1 MTARGGPATPV
12 GRLGT
17 FAGVFTPSV
26 LTILGIILFLR
37 LGYVVG
43 DAGLGRALLIVLAA
57 NTVSVL
63 TSWSLAAIAT
73 NFRVG
78 RGGDYFLISRTLGAE
93 FGGAIGVTLFVA
105 QSVSIAFYAI
115 GFAEGLSPLLP
126 AGLVSERAIA
136 AIALVPLF
144 VLAWLG
150 ADWATRFQYAIMAAL
165 VVAIGAFAVGAWGRF
180 DAARLSANWTP
191 GGVLPFWTLF
201 ALFFPAVT
209 GFTQGVSMSGDLRDP
224 AKSLPRGTFLAVSV
238 SLVVYVGAA
247 ILFAG
252 AADGADLVADYDMMR
267 RVAAVP
273 ISITIGLCAA
283 TLSSALASFL
293 GAPRIL
299 QALAADRLFPFLG
312 PFAQGHAKSGNPRR
326 AVLLST
332 GIALLAIAVGDLDL
346 IAPLVS
352 MFFLVSYGLLNY
364 ATWYEAGTGSPSFR
378 PRFRWYHRHVSLAGG
393 LACASMML
401 AIDWTAGLVALAVLV
416 AIHQYLSRT
425 LLHARWS
432 DSSRSALFQ
441 RVRKSLLA
449 MNETAVHDRDW
460 RPVILAFTDDPEHRE
475 RLLRFAGW
483 LEGGSGLCTA
493 VRLVEGEGPKA
504 RRERETAERELAAD
518 LRQRDLPAFA
528 RVVVTP
534 DLRAGFETL
543 LQTAGLGPI
552 RPNLALFHWFDR
564 EGLAE
569 AAPAMRAYGEYL
581 RYALRFGC
589 GVVVFAARDAVL
601 QQALA
606 VPADERR
613 IDVVWRGDASS
624 RVALL
629 LAYLVTRTGAWDGAS
644 LRVLVPPPPG
654 EGAAAGVG
662 ADAGG
667 ADAGGADAAVPHV
680 RGRLDE
686 IRIRAETTAIGG
698 AGWDDVRAAVAGAA
712 LVFLPFRVRPEGPC
726 DADGRPLPTSLDG
739 MPPLALVH
747 AQTDI
752 DLDAQPDE
760 GAEAE
765 AARARDAL
773 AEARASAQKRHE
785 AVAAARAELAALQE
799 ELQAGA
805 DRERA
810 AQLRER
816 IERATAHARE
826 LERRAVA
833 SDHKVAE
840 LTAAIGTPV
849 ADAGSATDATDADGA
864 GR

>member
-1 MTARGGPATPV
+1 MTARGAPATPV

-73 NFRVG
+73 NFKVG
-78 RGGDYFLISRTLGAE
+78 RGGDYFLISRTLGAA

-115 GFAEGLSPLLP
+115 GFAEGVSPLLP
-126 AGLVSERAIA
+126 AGLISERAIA
-136 AIALVPLF
+136 ALAIAPLF
-144 VLAWLG
+144 LLAWLG

-165 VVAIGAFAVGAWGRF
+165 VVAIAAFVVGAVDRF
-180 DAARLSANWTP
+180 DATRLSANWTP
-191 GGVLPFWTLF
+191 GGALPFWTLF

-238 SLVVYVGAA
+238 SLVVYVAAA

-252 AADGADLVADYDMMR
+252 AADGVDLVADYDMMR

-273 ISITIGLCAA
+273 ILITIGICAA

-312 PFAQGHAKSGNPRR
+312 PFAHGHPKSGNPRR

-332 GIALLAIAVGDLDL
+332 GIALLAIAFGDLDL

-352 MFFLVSYGLLNY
+352 MFFLISYGLLNY

-393 LACASMML
+393 LACGAMML
-401 AIDWTAGLVALAVLV
+401 AIDWTAGLLALAVLV
-416 AIHQYLSRT
+416 AIHQFLSHT
-425 LLHARWS
+425 LLHARWA

-460 RPVILAFTDDPEHRE
+460 RPVILAFTDDPERRE

-483 LEGGSGLCTA
+483 LEGKSGLCTA
-493 VRLVEGEGPKA
+493 VRLVEGEGAEA
-504 RRERETAERELAAD
+504 RRDREAAERELAAD
-518 LRQRDLPAFA
+518 LRARELPAFA
-528 RVVVTP
+528 RVVVTK

-589 GVVVFAARDAVL
+589 GVVVFAARDAGL

-606 VPADERR
+606 TPSDERR

-629 LAYLVTRTGAWDGAS
+629 LAYLVTRTEAWDGAS
-644 LRVLVPPPPG
+644 LRVLVPQPAG
-654 EGAAAGVG
+654 DDAAALQQ
-662 ADAGG
+662 
-667 ADAGGADAAVPHV
+667 V
-680 RGRLDE
+680 RERLDE
-686 IRIRAETTAIGG
+686 IRIRAETTAIAG
-698 AGWDDVRAAVAGAA
+698 AGWDDVRGAVAGAA

-726 DADGRPLPTSLDG
+726 DAEGRPLPTSLDG

-747 AQTDI
+747 AATDI

-773 AEARASAQKRHE
+773 AKARESAQKRHE
-785 AVAAARAELAALQE
+785 AAAAARAELAALRD
-799 ELQAGA
+799 ELQGVDGA
-805 DRERA
+805 DAERA
-810 AQLRER
+810 AAMRER
-816 IERATAHARE
+816 IERLTADANE

-840 LTAAIGTPV
+840 LSAASGGPEDV
-849 ADAGSATDATDADGA
+849 ADASAAPTDAARDADA